1 MAGIE
6 VAQATITVTPV
17 LEGAQQSLTQQ
28 MTAAAGPAGAS
39 AGKAA
44 GTNVAKSMGK
54 SMTGAGKTMS
64 KAVTAPIVGIGVAA
78 TAAWKEV
85 DAGLD
90 IIVEKTGATGKSL
103 SGMETIL
110 KNIATTI
117 PTDFNTAAEAI
128 GEVNTRFGTTGAEL
142 EKLSTQFVKFAKIN
156 GVDVSSSVDTVQ
168 KALSAFGLGASD
180 AEGLLDTLTA
190 TGQKT
195 GASVETL
202 SKGLVQN
209 GTAFQ
214 EMGLSADQAVV
225 MMGQLETSGANSETV
240 MQGLRKALKN
250 AAKDGVPLDQALG
263 QLQDS
268 IMNGTNGMDGLT
280 AAYELFGKSGDQI
293 YGAIKNGTINFK
305 DLATAAG
312 DTGGTVSDTFESTLS
327 PMEKFQTTMN
337 DLKILGADIV
347 NSAAPALS
355 DVMADV
361 GDAVKTAADAW
372 AGLSP
377 EMQETIIKCAGIA
390 AVAGPLL
397 TIGGS
402 LVGTIGSIGAGL
414 VSVISGLIGTTGA
427 AAASTAPVAASATS
441 FQSLAGSALQMV
453 AAGAAFLM
461 VAGGMSLLADAAI
474 RVASA
479 GVPAIGV
486 LAGMAVGIGALMYVA
501 SSVGPAL
508 TAGAVGILAFGA
520 SMLMIGAGVAVAS
533 AGITLIIGAIT
544 NLVSVV
550 SSNADSINSI
560 VSNVGETVGG
570 VVTDISDGI
579 TQVIDAISGGV
590 SGVLDSVAGIFDSMG
605 KAALN
610 AGTGFQKLAGS
621 IKSLSNVGIVKI
633 AGTLGAAADGVK
645 KISSAA
651 GSAASGAS
659 NMSNLAKSVTKLGTA
674 GKTTTKSM
682 TTLGTTVKKGMTT
695 ASNAIKGAKLDTS
708 MKSMMDKV
716 SKTAKSSINSLK
728 STFSGTTFSFNHHIA
743 VPHFS
748 MSGSFNAQTK
758 STPTVHT
765 RWYAKAAE
773 MGARFTVPTI
783 IGVGDATQPEIL
795 LGENKL
801 KELTGAGKNTPVVN
815 YITVNGA
822 EDPKAWAS
830 KFARQLKME
839 VRLGNG

>member
-1 MAGIE
+1 
-6 VAQATITVTPV
+6 
-17 LEGAQQSLTQQ
+17 
-28 MTAAAGPAGAS
+28 
-39 AGKAA
+39 
-44 GTNVAKSMGK
+44 
-54 SMTGAGKTMS
+54 
-64 KAVTAPIVGIGVAA
+64 
-78 TAAWKEV
+78 
-85 DAGLD
+85 
-90 IIVEKTGATGKSL
+90 
-103 SGMETIL
+103 
-110 KNIATTI
+110 
-117 PTDFNTAAEAI
+117 
-128 GEVNTRFGTTGAEL
+128 
-142 EKLSTQFVKFAKIN
+142 
-156 GVDVSSSVDTVQ
+156 
-168 KALSAFGLGASD
+168 
-180 AEGLLDTLTA
+180 
-190 TGQKT
+190 
-195 GASVETL
+195 
-202 SKGLVQN
+202 
-209 GTAFQ
+209 
-214 EMGLSADQAVV
+214 
-225 MMGQLETSGANSETV
+225 
-240 MQGLRKALKN
+240 
-250 AAKDGVPLDQALG
+250 
-263 QLQDS
+263 
-268 IMNGTNGMDGLT
+268 MNGTNGMDGLT

-610 AGTGFQKLAGS
+610 AGNGFQKLAGS
-621 IKSLSNVGIVKI
+621 IKSLAGVGIVKI

-659 NMSNLAKSVTKLGTA
+659 NMNNLAKSVTKLGTA

-682 TTLGTTVKKGMTT
+682 NTLGTTVKKGMTT
-695 ASNAIKGAKLDTS
+695 ASNAIKGAKLDNA
-708 MKSMMDKV
+708 MKTMMDKTQ
-716 SKTAKSSINSLK
+716 KTAKSSIDSLK
-728 STFSGTTFSFNHHIA
+728 RTFSGTTFSFHKHIA

-748 MSGSFNAQTK
+748 MTGSFNAKTN

-765 RWYAKAAE
+765 RWYARAAE
-773 MGARFTVPTI
+773 LGARFTNPEI
-783 IGVGDATQPEIL
+783 IGVGDAAQPEIL

-801 KELTGAGKNTPVVN
+801 KELVRGAGTTINN
-815 YITVNGA
+815 NITVNGA
-822 EDPKAWAS
+822 EDPEAWATR
-830 KFARQLKME
+830 FVRQMRMEARMA
-839 VRLGNG
+839 

>member
-90 IIVEKTGATGKSL
+90 IIVEKTGATGKRL

-128 GEVNTRFGTTGAEL
+128 GEVNTRFGITGAEL

-268 IMNGTNGMDGLT
+268 IMNGTNGMNGLT

-355 DVMADV
+355 DVMADI

-441 FQSLAGSALQMV
+441 FQSLAGSALQMF

-479 GVPAIGV
+479 GTPAIGV
-486 LAGMAVGIGALMYVA
+486 LAGMTVGIGALMYVA

-560 VSNVGETVGG
+560 VSTVGETVGG
-570 VVTDISDGI
+570 VVTDVSDGI
-579 TQVIDAISGGV
+579 TRVIDAISGGI
-590 SGVLDSVAGIFDSMG
+590 SGVLDSVAGIFESIG

-610 AGTGFQKLAGS
+610 AGTGFQRLASG
-621 IKSLSNVGIVKI
+621 IKGVASVGIVK
-633 AGTLGAAADGVK
+633 LGASLATAADGVK
-645 KISSAA
+645 KVSKAA
-651 GSAASGAS
+651 GDASGGAS
-659 NMSNLAKSVTKLGTA
+659 NMATIAKAMLKMGQA
-674 GKTTTKSM
+674 GKTSAKSITTM
-682 TTLGTTVKKGMTT
+682 GTTVKT
-695 ASNAIKGAKLDTS
+695 AMKNMSTAIKGAKLDTA
-708 MKSMMDKV
+708 MKTMMDKV
-716 SKTAKSSINSLK
+716 QKTAKSSIDSLK
-728 STFSGTTFSFNHHIA
+728 HTFSGTSFSFHKHIS

-748 MSGSFNAQTK
+748 MSGSFNAKTK
-758 STPTVHT
+758 SVPTIHT
-765 RWYAKAAE
+765 RWYARAAE
-773 MGARFTVPTI
+773 LGARFTNPEI
-783 IGVGDATQPEIL
+783 IGVGDAAQPEIL

-801 KELTGAGKNTPVVN
+801 KELVKGAGTTINN
-815 YITVNGA
+815 NITVNGA
-822 EDPKAWAS
+822 EDPEAWATR
-830 KFARQLKME
+830 FVRQMRMEARMA
-839 VRLGNG
+839 